1 MIQTRPSRF
10 VLLAALCCV
19 LAWFATEAGA
29 EVRNPHGVAVIVGN
43 KDYRHRDIPAVS
55 FAHRDADAFRRYVVD
70 VLGFNPENVIDLR
83 DATRAKLLRT
93 FGREQKKVSD
103 LWAKLLPDQKWDVV
117 VFYSGHGVPGL
128 TDGKGY
134 LLPVDVSPR
143 AAQEEGYPLDLLYE
157 KLGSLSNARSVQV
170 YLDACFSGASD
181 GGPLVRGAS
190 PVVVRPALPKGLAGK
205 VTAVSASGADQ
216 IASWD
221 VKARHGLFTN
231 HLLDALY
238 GKGDEK
244 GNRDGKVTAREVK
257 TYLDGYMTRAA
268 WLQYGREQDA
278 NVMGAPGIVLA
289 SAPPGGFPKRPSLKG
304 APSVSSPPARGV
316 AVTEPF
322 ALDRK
327 KKVLVQRGLASLKF
341 DPGPVDGAFGPKT
354 REAIRGW
361 QKAKG
366 YEETGR
372 LTKEQADALV
382 AAGKSRGRAPS
393 GEAEREFWA
402 SVKESKSPSDLEAY
416 LKAYPEGEYA
426 RLARF
431 RRDKLLGL
439 DDASYARARSAGT
452 AESYGEYLSSYP
464 QGRHAEEARERLK
477 EAKKEARARAE
488 AERRAR
494 EAAEH
499 ERKVREAREAREAR
513 EREKAERARAI
524 LHPGTVFR
532 DCPECPEMV
541 VVPAGSF
548 MMGSPPS
555 EKDRDD
561 DEGPRHQVTIPK
573 PFAVGKYEVTVEEYR
588 LFVAVTGRREGN
600 GCYVLDG
607 KFYIKEALISWVS
620 PNFSQS
626 DRHPVVCVNWNDARA
641 YARWLSKKTS
651 KQYRLLSES
660 EWEYTARAGTTTRYN
675 WGDDIGRNQANCF
688 GCGSRWDNKQTAPV
702 GSFPPNAFGL
712 HDMHGNVWEWVAD
725 CRNPNY
731 EGAPVDGNAWLSGE
745 CSERVVRGGYWGSW
759 PEDLRAAVR
768 GGSWDDISGDL
779 RTAYRYGSWAGDR
792 SIDFGFRVARTLA
805 S

>member
-1 MIQTRPSRF
+1 MRTWSSHR
-10 VLLAALCCV
+10 VLLIVLCATIAFLAASL
-19 LAWFATEAGA
+19 WSTEVAQA
-29 EVRNPHGVAVIVGN
+29 AARNPNGVAVIVGN

-70 VLGFNPENVIDLR
+70 VLGFDPKNIIDLR

-93 FGREQKKVSD
+93 FGREQKKASD

-134 LLPVDVSPR
+134 LLPVDVTPR

-157 KLGSLSNARSVQV
+157 KLGSLANARSVQV

-221 VKARHGLFTN
+221 VKARHGLFTH

-244 GNRDGKVTAREVK
+244 GDRDGKVTAREVK

-278 NVMGAPGIVLA
+278 NVMGAPGMVLA

-304 APSVSSPPARGV
+304 VPSVSSPPARGV

-327 KKVLVQRGLASLKF
+327 KKVLVQRGLASLGLYKGF
-341 DPGPVDGAFGPKT
+341 MDGAFGPKT
-354 REAIRGW
+354 RESIRSW

-372 LTKEQADALV
+372 LTREQADALA
-382 AAGKSRGRAPS
+382 AAGKSGGRAPS

-439 DDASYARARSAGT
+439 DDASYARARSSGT

-464 QGRHAEEARERLK
+464 SGRHVGEVHERLK
-477 EAKKEARARAE
+477 EAKAREREE

-494 EAAEH
+494 EKAQ
-499 ERKVREAREAREAR
+499 R
-513 EREKAERARAI
+513 ERALLR
-524 LHPGTVFR
+524 PGRVFR

-541 VVPAGSF
+541 VVQAGSF
-548 MMGSPPS
+548 LMGSPS
-555 EKDRDD
+555 HEAGRGN
-561 DEGPRHQVTIPK
+561 DEGPRHRVTIAR
-573 PFAVGKYEVTVEEYR
+573 PFAVGKYEVTFAEWDAC
-588 LFVAVTGRREGN
+588 VADGGCGGHRPGDEGWGRGRRPVIN
-600 GCYVLDG
+600 VSWDDAKAYV
-607 KFYIKEALISWVS
+607 
-620 PNFSQS
+620 
-626 DRHPVVCVNWNDARA
+626 
-641 YARWLSKKTS
+641 RWLNRKTG
-651 KQYRLLSES
+651 KQYRLPSEA
-660 EWEYTARAGTTTRYN
+660 EWEYAARAGTTTRYN
-675 WGDDIGRNQANCF
+675 WGDDIGRNRANCN
-688 GCGSRWDNKQTAPV
+688 GCGSRWDRKQTGPV
-702 GSFPPNAFGL
+702 GSFRANVFGL
-712 HDMHGNVWEWVAD
+712 HDVHGNVREWVED
-725 CRNPNY
+725 CWKGSY
-731 EGAPVDGNAWLSGE
+731 EGAPSDGSARTGGDCGS
-745 CSERVVRGGYWGSW
+745 RV
-759 PEDLRAAVR
+759 LR
-768 GGSWDDISGDL
+768 GGSWIRLPRFLRSASRLRYRAGNRNNIS
-779 RTAYRYGSWAGDR
+779 
-792 SIDFGFRVARTLA
+792 GFRVARTLTP
-805 S
+805 

>member
-10 VLLAALCCV
+10 VLLAVLCAI
-19 LAWFATEAGA
+19 LAWSGVQAA
-29 EVRNPHGVAVIVGN
+29 VRNPHGVAVIVGN

-70 VLGFNPENVIDLR
+70 VLGFKLENVIDLR

-157 KLGSLSNARSVQV
+157 KLGSLANARSVQV

-221 VKARHGLFTN
+221 VKARHGLFTH

-244 GNRDGKVTAREVK
+244 GDRDGKVTAREVK

-289 SAPPGGFPKRPSLKG
+289 TAPPGGFPKRPSLKG

-341 DPGPVDGAFGPKT
+341 DPGPADGAFGPKT
-354 REAIRGW
+354 REAIRSW

-366 YEETGR
+366 YGATGL
-372 LTKEQADALV
+372 LTREQADALA
-382 AAGKSRGRAPS
+382 AAGKSGRRAPS

-402 SVKESKSPSDLEAY
+402 TVKESKSPSDLEAY

-426 RLARF
+426 VLARF

-439 DDASYARARSAGT
+439 DDALYARARSSGT

-464 QGRHAEEARERLK
+464 SGRHVGEARERLK
-477 EAKKEARARAE
+477 EAKARERE
-488 AERRAR
+488 ESERRAR
-494 EAAEH
+494 VAAERK
-499 ERKVREAREAREAR
+499 ERERAAREK
-513 EREKAERARAI
+513 REKARRLKARVEELKRRMWPASEA
-524 LHPGTVFR
+524 FR
-532 DCPECPEMV
+532 DCPDCPEMV
-541 VVPAGSF
+541 VMPASSF
-548 MMGSPPS
+548 MMGSPS
-555 EKDRDD
+555 HEAGRGD
-561 DEGPRHQVTIPK
+561 DEGPRHRVTIEK
-573 PFAVGKYEVTVEEYR
+573 PFAVGKYEVTFAEWDAC
-588 LFVAVTGRREGN
+588 VADGGCGGHRPEDEGWGRGRR
-600 GCYVLDG
+600 
-607 KFYIKEALISWVS
+607 
-620 PNFSQS
+620 
-626 DRHPVVCVNWNDARA
+626 PVINVNWDDAKA
-641 YARWLSKKTS
+641 YVRWLNRKTG
-651 KQYRLLSES
+651 KQYRLPSEA
-660 EWEYTARAGTTTRYN
+660 EWEYAARAGTTTRYN
-675 WGDDIGRNQANCF
+675 WGDDIGRNRANCN
-688 GCGSRWDNKQTAPV
+688 GCGSRWDRKQTAPV
-702 GSFPPNAFGL
+702 GSFRANVFGL
-712 HDMHGNVWEWVAD
+712 YDVHGNVLEWVED
-725 CRNPNY
+725 CRNGNY
-731 EGAPVDGNAWLSGE
+731 QGALSDGSAWTDGGCTS
-745 CSERVVRGGYWGSW
+745 RV
-759 PEDLRAAVR
+759 LR
-768 GGSWDDISGDL
+768 GGSWFSGPRFL
-779 RTAYRYGSWAGDR
+779 RSAFRYGNWAGNR
-792 SIDFGFRVARTLA
+792 FFYYGFRVARTLA
-805 S
+805 P

>member
-1 MIQTRPSRF
+1 MMRMKFSFRAF
-10 VLLAALCCV
+10 LVAVCCT
-19 LAWFATEAGA
+19 LTWFCTEAGA

-43 KDYRHRDIPAVS
+43 RDYRHRDIPAVS

-70 VLGFNPENVIDLR
+70 VLGFKPENIIDLR

-181 GGPLVRGAS
+181 GGPLVRSAS

-221 VKARHGLFTN
+221 VKARHGLFTH

-244 GNRDGKVTAREVK
+244 GDRDGKVTAREVK

-278 NVMGAPGIVLA
+278 NVMGAPGMVLA

-304 APSVSSPPARGV
+304 VPSVSSPPARGV

-341 DPGPVDGAFGPKT
+341 DPGPADGAFGPKT

-372 LTKEQADALV
+372 LTREQADALA

-426 RLARF
+426 VLARF

-439 DDASYARARSAGT
+439 DDASYARARSSGT
-452 AESYGEYLSSYP
+452 AESYGEYLTSYP

-494 EAAEH
+494 E
-499 ERKVREAREAREAR
+499 
-513 EREKAERARAI
+513 KAERARAL
-524 LHPGTVFR
+524 LHPGRAFR

-548 MMGSPPS
+548 MMGSDDGFS
-555 EKDRDD
+555 NEK
-561 DEGPRHQVTIPK
+561 PRHRVTIAK
-573 PFAVGKYEVTVEEYR
+573 PFAVGKYEVTFAEWDAC
-588 LFVAVTGRREGN
+588 VAAGGCGGHRPGDRGWGRGRRPVIN
-600 GCYVLDG
+600 VRWDDAKAYV
-607 KFYIKEALISWVS
+607 
-620 PNFSQS
+620 
-626 DRHPVVCVNWNDARA
+626 
-641 YARWLSKKTS
+641 RWLNRKTG
-651 KQYRLLSES
+651 KQYRLPSEA
-660 EWEYTARAGTTTRYN
+660 EWEYAARAGTTTRYN
-675 WGDDIGRNQANCF
+675 WGDDIGRNRANCF
-688 GCGSRWDNKQTAPV
+688 KCGSRWDRKQTAPA
-702 GSFPPNAFGL
+702 GSFPANVFGL
-712 HDMHGNVWEWVAD
+712 HDVHGNVWEWVED
-725 CRNPNY
+725 CWR
-731 EGAPVDGNAWLSGE
+731 GD
-745 CSERVVRGGYWGSW
+745 CSRRV
-759 PEDLRAAVR
+759 LR
-768 GGSWDDISGDL
+768 GGSWSYGPGRPPFCGPQHGVSGQE
-779 RTAYRYGSWAGDR
+779 TGTSH
-792 SIDFGFRVARTLA
+792 FGFRVARTLTP
-805 S
+805 

>member
-10 VLLAALCCV
+10 VLLAVLCAI
-19 LAWFATEAGA
+19 LACFATEAGA

-157 KLGSLSNARSVQV
+157 KLGSLANARSVQV

-190 PVVVRPALPKGLAGK
+190 PVVVRPALPKGLTGK

-221 VKARHGLFTN
+221 VKARHGLFTH

-244 GNRDGKVTAREVK
+244 GDRDGKVTAREVK

-341 DPGPVDGAFGPKT
+341 DPGPADGDFGPKT

-372 LTKEQADALV
+372 LTKEQADALA
-382 AAGKSRGRAPS
+382 AAGKSRRSAPS

-426 RLARF
+426 VLARF
-431 RRDKLLGL
+431 RRDKLVGL
-439 DDASYARARSAGT
+439 DDGSYARARSAGT

-464 QGRHAEEARERLK
+464 QGRHVGEVYERLK
-477 EAKKEARARAE
+477 EAKAREREE
-488 AERRAR
+488 AERLAR
-494 EAAEH
+494 EVAER
-499 ERKVREAREAREAR
+499 ERKAREARK
-513 EREKAERARAI
+513 KAERERKARETRAKARAKEEAD
-524 LHPGTVFR
+524 HRAQRRNRKYVKNVR
-532 DCPECPEMV
+532 
-541 VVPAGSF
+541 
-548 MMGSPPS
+548 
-555 EKDRDD
+555 
-561 DEGPRHQVTIPK
+561 QVNIIISDIEEENDK
-573 PFAVGKYEVTVEEYR
+573 IKKFAVLAGMIVEKNMAEAKKLRDLIASKKAKATDMESLQARMETNRDTLNGAITKLQKKRDRFVEAADELKGKGKDTTQIRQALKNMEGQIALLVEYR
-588 LFVAVTGRREGN
+588 T
-600 GCYVLDG
+600 
-607 KFYIKEALISWVS
+607 ALEEE
-620 PNFSQS
+620 
-626 DRHPVVCVNWNDARA
+626 
-641 YARWLSKKTS
+641 L
-651 KQYRLLSES
+651 
-660 EWEYTARAGTTTRYN
+660 
-675 WGDDIGRNQANCF
+675 
-688 GCGSRWDNKQTAPV
+688 
-702 GSFPPNAFGL
+702 
-712 HDMHGNVWEWVAD
+712 
-725 CRNPNY
+725 
-731 EGAPVDGNAWLSGE
+731 
-745 CSERVVRGGYWGSW
+745 RVEVMR
-759 PEDLRAAVR
+759 
-768 GGSWDDISGDL
+768 
-779 RTAYRYGSWAGDR
+779 
-792 SIDFGFRVARTLA
+792 
-805 S
+805 

>member
-1 MIQTRPSRF
+1 M
-10 VLLAALCCV
+10 
-19 LAWFATEAGA
+19 
-29 EVRNPHGVAVIVGN
+29 
-43 KDYRHRDIPAVS
+43 
-55 FAHRDADAFRRYVVD
+55 
-70 VLGFNPENVIDLR
+70 
-83 DATRAKLLRT
+83 
-93 FGREQKKVSD
+93 
-103 LWAKLLPDQKWDVV
+103 
-117 VFYSGHGVPGL
+117 PGL

-157 KLGSLSNARSVQV
+157 KLGSLANARSVQV

-190 PVVVRPALPKGLAGK
+190 PVVVRPALPKGLTGK

-244 GNRDGKVTAREVK
+244 GDRDGKVTAREVK

-289 SAPPGGFPKRPSLKG
+289 TAPPGGFPKRPSLKG

-341 DPGPVDGAFGPKT
+341 DPGPADGAFGPKT
-354 REAIRGW
+354 REAIRSW

-366 YEETGR
+366 YGATGL
-372 LTKEQADALV
+372 LTREQADALA
-382 AAGKSRGRAPS
+382 AAGKSGRSAPS

-402 SVKESKSPSDLEAY
+402 TVKESKSPSDLEAY

-426 RLARF
+426 VLARF

-464 QGRHAEEARERLK
+464 SGRHVGEAHERLK
-477 EAKKEARARAE
+477 EAKVREREE

-494 EAAEH
+494 VAAERERSARETREKAEA
-499 ERKVREAREAREAR
+499 ERKA
-513 EREKAERARAI
+513 REKAERERP
-524 LHPGTVFR
+524 LLRPGRVFR

-548 MMGSPPS
+548 MMGSPS
-555 EKDRDD
+555 HEAGRGD
-561 DEGPRHQVTIPK
+561 DEGPRHRVTIEK
-573 PFAVGKYEVTVEEYR
+573 PFAVGKYEVTFAEWDAC
-588 LFVAVTGRREGN
+588 VADGGCGGHRPEDEGWGRGRR
-600 GCYVLDG
+600 
-607 KFYIKEALISWVS
+607 
-620 PNFSQS
+620 
-626 DRHPVVCVNWNDARA
+626 PVINVNWDDAKA
-641 YARWLSKKTS
+641 YVRWLNRKTG
-651 KQYRLLSES
+651 KQYRLPSEA
-660 EWEYTARAGTTTRYN
+660 EWEYAARAGTTTRYN
-675 WGDDIGRNQANCF
+675 WGDDIGRNRANCN
-688 GCGSRWDNKQTAPV
+688 GCGSRWDRKQTAPV
-702 GSFPPNAFGL
+702 GSFRANVFGL
-712 HDMHGNVWEWVAD
+712 HDVHGNVWEWVED
-725 CRNPNY
+725 CLNY
-731 EGAPVDGNAWLSGE
+731 NYAGAPADGSPWTDGDCTL
-745 CSERVVRGGYWGSW
+745 
-759 PEDLRAAVR
+759 AAVLR
-768 GGSWDDISGDL
+768 GGSWFGIRAGVPPFCVPLQVQDRRPLHLQRVSCSPDACLLNLYLFTSGVQG
-779 RTAYRYGSWAGDR
+779 AKPPGGIFWKGGR
-792 SIDFGFRVARTLA
+792 S
-805 S
+805 